1 MTHKGRGYYRERNR
15 THLLLVLPDVI
26 LYTVFSVFPI
36 LLGIYYSFTDWD
48 GIRKSYQF
56 IGLRN
61 YIKMF
66 TDKRF
71 LNSVSFNVWYTIL
84 LVIVV
89 TVLSVI
95 LGILLNQKI
104 KGQSFFRS
112 LYFFPAVI
120 SLLTGGLIFNQ
131 IFGRGIPFLGEA
143 LEVEFLQKN
152 ILASKT
158 LAVYGVL
165 FVNVWQGVA
174 IPTVLVM
181 SGLQTVPHELVE
193 AASLDGATKWQIFR
207 YLTMPFLRPTI
218 SMIIILNLK
227 SGLML
232 YDYVVALTSGGP
244 ARATESLTLLI
255 YTQAFDEMKFSYSI
269 AESIVVSGIIIL
281 ISVLQIRNSNRKKVY

>member
-143 LEVEFLQKN
+143 LGVEFLQKN

-232 YDYVVALTSGGP
+232 HDYVVALTSGGP

>member
-143 LEVEFLQKN
+143 LGVEFLQKN

-255 YTQAFDEMKFSYSI
+255 YTQAFDEMNFSYSI

>member
-143 LEVEFLQKN
+143 LGVEFLQKN

-181 SGLQTVPHELVE
+181 SGLQTVPNELVE

>member
-143 LEVEFLQKN
+143 LGVEFLQKN

>member
-56 IGLRN
+56 IRLRN

-143 LEVEFLQKN
+143 LGVEFLQKN

>member
-1 MTHKGRGYYRERNR
+1 MTHKRRGYYRERNR

-36 LLGIYYSFTDWD
+36 LLGIYYSFTNWD

-143 LEVEFLQKN
+143 LGVEFLQKN

>member
-143 LEVEFLQKN
+143 LGVEFLQKN

-174 IPTVLVM
+174 ISTVLVM

>member
-143 LEVEFLQKN
+143 LGVEFLQKN

-193 AASLDGATKWQIFR
+193 AASLDGATKWQISR

>member
-143 LEVEFLQKN
+143 LGVEFLQKN

-193 AASLDGATKWQIFR
+193 TASLDGATKWQIFR

>member
-143 LEVEFLQKN
+143 LGVEFLQKN

-281 ISVLQIRNSNRKKVY
+281 ISVLQIRNSNSKKVY

>member
-1 MTHKGRGYYRERNR
+1 MHKRRGYYRERNR

-143 LEVEFLQKN
+143 LGVEFLQKN

-181 SGLQTVPHELVE
+181 SGLQTVPHELIE

-244 ARATESLTLLI
+244 ARATESLTMLI

>member
-143 LEVEFLQKN
+143 LGVEFLQKN

-269 AESIVVSGIIIL
+269 AESIVISGIIIL

>member
-143 LEVEFLQKN
+143 LGVEFLQKN

-227 SGLML
+227 SGLMGL
-232 YDYVVALTSGGP
+232 AFSFHP
-244 ARATESLTLLI
+244 A
-255 YTQAFDEMKFSYSI
+255 
-269 AESIVVSGIIIL
+269 
-281 ISVLQIRNSNRKKVY
+281 

>member
-1 MTHKGRGYYRERNR
+1 MEKDKKVTA
-15 THLLLVLPDVI
+15 
-26 LYTVFSVFPI
+26 LYCRLSKDD
-36 LLGIYYSFTDWD
+36 GSRIYYSFTDWD

-143 LEVEFLQKN
+143 LGVEFLQKN

>member
-26 LYTVFSVFPI
+26 LYTVFSVF

-143 LEVEFLQKN
+143 LGVEFLQKN

>member
-15 THLLLVLPDVI
+15 THLLVVLPDVI

-143 LEVEFLQKN
+143 LGVEFLQKN

-158 LAVYGVL
+158 PAVYGVL

-181 SGLQTVPHELVE
+181 SGLQTVPNELVE

-255 YTQAFDEMKFSYSI
+255 YTQAFDEMKLSYSI

>member
-143 LEVEFLQKN
+143 LGVEFLQKN

-281 ISVLQIRNSNRKKVY
+281 NSVLQIRNSNRKKVY

>member
-1 MTHKGRGYYRERNR
+1 MTHKRRGYYRERNR

-26 LYTVFSVFPI
+26 LYTAFSVFPI

-56 IGLRN
+56 IGLQN

-143 LEVEFLQKN
+143 LGVEFLQKN

>member
-1 MTHKGRGYYRERNR
+1 M
-15 THLLLVLPDVI
+15 I

-95 LGILLNQKI
+95 LGILLNHKI

-143 LEVEFLQKN
+143 LGVEFLQKN

-207 YLTMPFLRPTI
+207 YLTMPCLRPTI

-232 YDYVVALTSGGP
+232 YDYLVPLTSGGP

>member
-143 LEVEFLQKN
+143 LGVEFLQKN

-227 SGLML
+227 LGLML

>member
-104 KGQSFFRS
+104 KGQSFFLS
-112 LYFFPAVI
+112 FYFFPAVI

-143 LEVEFLQKN
+143 LGVEFLQKN

>member
-131 IFGRGIPFLGEA
+131 IFGRGIPFLGEV
-143 LEVEFLQKN
+143 LGVEFLQKN

>member
-143 LEVEFLQKN
+143 LGVEFLQKN

-269 AESIVVSGIIIL
+269 AESIVLSGIIT
-281 ISVLQIRNSNRKKVY
+281 

>member
-143 LEVEFLQKN
+143 LGVEFLQKN

-255 YTQAFDEMKFSYSI
+255 HTQAFDEMKFSYSI

>member
-56 IGLRN
+56 FGLRN

-143 LEVEFLQKN
+143 LGVEFLQKN

>member
-131 IFGRGIPFLGEA
+131 IFGRGIPFLVEA
-143 LEVEFLQKN
+143 LGVEFLQKN

>member
-36 LLGIYYSFTDWD
+36 LLGIYYSFTNWD

-143 LEVEFLQKN
+143 LGVEFLQKN

>member
-143 LEVEFLQKN
+143 LGVEFLQKN

-165 FVNVWQGVA
+165 FVSVWQGVA

-232 YDYVVALTSGGP
+232 YDYVVALTSCGP
-244 ARATESLTLLI
+244 AGATESLTLLI

>member
-143 LEVEFLQKN
+143 LGVGFLQKN